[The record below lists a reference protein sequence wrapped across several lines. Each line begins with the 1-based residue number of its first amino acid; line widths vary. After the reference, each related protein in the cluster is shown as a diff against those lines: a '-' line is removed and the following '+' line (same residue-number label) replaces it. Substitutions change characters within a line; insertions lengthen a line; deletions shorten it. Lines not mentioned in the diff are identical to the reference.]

1 MSTAAKVAALADPIW
16 TVIDAIANLN
26 TYDGDFVDA
35 AGKPVEVPLDADKRV
50 HAYAVYYP
58 SVGWAHALLNG
69 GETDSLDWSFQVTC
83 AGGDRTRALWA
94 ADQVRTALSGQRVTV
109 GGQGLL
115 IVETG
120 DPGPLRRDDKV
131 SPVRFYT
138 PLQFA
143 VNA

>member
-1 MSTAAKVAALADPIW
+1 MSTAAQVADLADPIW
-16 TVIDAIANLN
+16 TMIDAVQNVN
-26 TYDGDFVDA
+26 TYDGDFVDND
-35 AGKPVEVPLDADKRV
+35 GKPLPPPLDDDGRV

-58 SVGWAHALLNG
+58 SPGWAHALLAG

-83 AGGDRTRALWA
+83 AGGDRTRALWC
-94 ADQVRTALSGQRVTV
+94 ADKLRTALSGKRITV
-109 GGQGLL
+109 NGQGLL

-120 DPGPLRRDDKV
+120 NPGPIRRDDKV